1 MQMDYKLSKKIN
13 VINQLCT
20 ETYFKTKI
28 KSEFNLS
35 RGWLINIK
43 PQWKHFLKSRAAF
56 SLENNVKAT
65 RHIWETTDARAQK
78 LRHD

>member
-1 MQMDYKLSKKIN
+1 MQMDYKLNKKIN

-20 ETYFKTKI
+20 ETYFETKI
-28 KSEFNLS
+28 TSKFNLS
-35 RGWLINIK
+35 GGWPINIK
-43 PQWKHFLKSRAAF
+43 PHWKHFLKSRAAF

-65 RHIWETTDARAQK
+65 HHIWETTDPTGQT